1 MENAVILNDLTG
13 ESKWQSAGW
22 GFDIRQH
29 ELWRVVLRG
38 NLQEGFSY
46 NCRMTS
52 ISLPVHSENGC
63 VRPLNIL
70 RDLPRVADLIELCF
84 ASNLDND
91 GKSYIREMRR
101 ASNDH
106 SFLRWANHAVEGA
119 SMPLA
124 GVVWEQ
130 DGRIVGNAS
139 LMPFRRK
146 GVRYFLIANVATHPD
161 YRGRGIA
168 RVLTEQALQTARQRG
183 ANQVWLHV
191 RADNPSALKIYT
203 DLGFEERARRIL
215 WRVPSDSPP
224 LPPASPP
231 GLLAITRRDP
241 HFWPQQRA
249 WLEKSHPDELA
260 WYHAWDWNIL
270 QPGLWNWLY
279 RLFVEFDLRQW
290 VALTGDHMQA
300 ALAWTPSYRNDLLW
314 LACGPESEPRAV
326 TALLRHARRELGYRR
341 SLWLEHPA
349 GLHDQ
354 AIHEAGFFPQRTLI
368 WMRAPDATR
377 QDILRT

>member
-168 RVLTEQALQTARQRG
+168 RVLTEQALQPLVSAAQIRFGCMSAPTTPLPSKSIPIWDSRNAPAVSSG
-183 ANQVWLHV
+183 VY
-191 RADNPSALKIYT
+191 RAIPRPCL
-203 DLGFEERARRIL
+203 RH
-215 WRVPSDSPP
+215 
-224 LPPASPP
+224 LPPACLPLRGVILTFGRSSAP
-231 GLLAITRRDP
+231 GSRNRIPMNWPGITPGIGTSCNRD
-241 HFWPQQRA
+241 FGTGSIA
-249 WLEKSHPDELA
+249 CSSSSTCA
-260 WYHAWDWNIL
+260 N
-270 QPGLWNWLY
+270 GL
-279 RLFVEFDLRQW
+279 
-290 VALTGDHMQA
+290 
-300 ALAWTPSYRNDLLW
+300 P
-314 LACGPESEPRAV
+314 
-326 TALLRHARRELGYRR
+326 
-341 SLWLEHPA
+341 
-349 GLHDQ
+349 
-354 AIHEAGFFPQRTLI
+354 
-368 WMRAPDATR
+368 
-377 QDILRT
+377 